1 MTNHDDDFNRDPV
14 KTDDE
19 VFGEPLLD
27 RLKQIGQ
34 MVDADL
40 AGGELQRRREQA
52 KRLAAYGALDDED
65 TLLDLL
71 DDDTLLEPQIP
82 AQPIKPAMRQQM
94 RLSPFGRP
102 QEDSLEDCFLPFTD
116 RGSPAPVRPQPA
128 DVVAQTRWMA
138 AERAR
143 TEAGQ
148 LRTEV
153 KSLRREREQLQAEVQ
168 QLRTEA
174 EQVRAELDQL
184 RQMAADARTLLQD
197 AEAAAQPGRSS
208 PAAWRRTA
216 PLEPLPW
223 PAAGT
228 GRHRELVPVASENE
242 MEMTA
247 VLLVLDQL
255 AIASFSGGCIQI
267 FRNSAAIDQTFDLR
281 ALWHDARRYPHD
293 GTTITRPCVAEPRNH
308 PDPDILPL
316 TMVCSSA
323 SAIAAMFASAMVMGA
338 DGGGIH
344 ALTAG
349 PAAEGLSRTL
359 PQCEPPGRPRIVA
372 PQQDWARR
380 SPARPARAGQLPIQ
394 RAELLA
400 YLRQYLLVRR
410 THPGARLLSPPIR
423 PALPPPTGAGVP
435 WPGTAPSGASTAS
448 R

>member
-1 MTNHDDDFNRDPV
+1 MTNHDDFNRDPV

-27 RLKQIGQ
+27 RLKQISQ
-34 MVDADL
+34 TVDADL

-65 TLLDLL
+65 PLLDFL

-82 AQPIKPAMRQQM
+82 AQPIKPAMLQQM
-94 RLSPFGRP
+94 RLGPFGRP

-116 RGSPAPVRPQPA
+116 RGSPAPVHQQPV
-128 DVVAQTRWMA
+128 DIVTQTRWMA

-153 KSLRREREQLQAEVQ
+153 KSLRRKREQLQAEVQ

-174 EQVRAELDQL
+174 EQVQAELDQL
-184 RQMAADARTLLQD
+184 RQMAADARVLLQD
-197 AEAAAQPGRSS
+197 AEAAAQLATSGLT
-208 PAAWRRTA
+208 AWRRTE
-216 PLEPLPW
+216 PLEPLSW
-223 PAAGT
+223 PAAAT
-228 GRHRELVPVASENE
+228 GRYRELLPVASENE

-255 AIASFSGGCIQI
+255 TIASFSEGCIRI

-281 ALWHDARRYPHD
+281 ALWHDARRYPHG
-293 GTTITRPCVAEPRNH
+293 GTTVTLRCESEPRNH
-308 PDPDILPL
+308 PDPDVLPL
-316 TMVCSSA
+316 PMVCSASAVAGMVA
-323 SAIAAMFASAMVMGA
+323 SAIVMGA
-338 DGGGIH
+338 GGGGIH

-349 PAAEGLSRTL
+349 SAAEELSRNT
-359 PQCEPPGRPRIVA
+359 PQCAPPGRPRIVA
-372 PQQDWARR
+372 PQQNWVGR
-380 SPARPARAGQLPIQ
+380 SPARAARVGHLPI
-394 RAELLA
+394 RRTELLA
-400 YLRQYLLVRR
+400 YLRQYLLVRHA
-410 THPGARLLSPPIR
+410 HPGARLLPPPPIR
-423 PALPPPTGAGVP
+423 AALAPPTGAGVP
-435 WPGTAPSGASTAS
+435 G